1 MERHIVTKNRIY
13 LDNNATTQ
21 IHPDALKGMISVYKN
36 AWGNPGGP
44 YYEGER
50 AKHALEW
57 ARGIFAEYM
66 GVEPGTIYF
75 TSCGTESNNIALRS
89 VMGVAPKNRDIVVTS
104 SVEHSSIR
112 KTADAFG
119 YKHIQIPVDRKGYI
133 IEKDFERILESNHRN
148 IGMISIILAQNE
160 VGTIQPI
167 ARLVKIARRILGP
180 NIPFHTDATQI
191 LGKEYIQ
198 PELLGVDM
206 LTGSAHKFHGP
217 RGVGILYARDGLVTP
232 SATPM
237 TGGGQE
243 RGCRSGTE
251 NVPAIYG
258 AALAF
263 EAMLKNPKQQENRK
277 QRTKTIRDMML
288 ATLVRNIP
296 NVHVNGDPEL
306 GLYNTLSVSFPN
318 GHGHAICDFANA
330 EGVSIGAGSA
340 CSKGKP
346 SESLISMFGSSE
358 AANKIIHGTIRI
370 SLSTFTTTEEAEQAI
385 SIIIRAWRATNNSVD
400 TVISSL

>member
-1 MERHIVTKNRIY
+1 MSSKNRIY

-21 IHPDALKGMISVYKN
+21 LLPDALSGMNYIYKQ

-44 YYEGER
+44 YFEGDR
-50 AKHALEW
+50 AKKALDW
-57 ARGIFAEYM
+57 ARKTFAKYM
-66 GVEPGTIYF
+66 DVDPETIYF

-89 VMGVAPKNRDIVVTS
+89 VMGISPKGRDIIVTS

-112 KTADAFG
+112 KTAEAFG
-119 YKHIQIPVDRKGYI
+119 YKHIQVPVDRKGYI
-133 IEKDFERILESNHRN
+133 IEREFEKILESNHRN

-167 ARLVKIARRILGP
+167 SGLVKIARRILGP

-217 RGVGILYARDGLVTP
+217 RGVGILYARDGIISPV
-232 SATPM
+232 ATPM

-258 AALAF
+258 AAIAF
-263 EAMLKNPKQQENRK
+263 EYMLKNPSQHDVRK
-277 QRTKTIRDMML
+277 QKTRTIRDMML
-288 ATLVRNIP
+288 ASLVRNIP
-296 NVHVNGDPEL
+296 NLHINGDPER
-306 GLYNTLSVSFPN
+306 GLYNTLSVSFPG
-318 GHGHAICDFANA
+318 GHGHAVCEFADS

-340 CSKGKP
+340 CSKGSP
-346 SESLISMFGSSE
+346 SESLISIYGTSE
-358 AANKIIHGTIRI
+358 TARKIIHGTIRL
-370 SLSTFTTTEEAEQAI
+370 SLSTFTTTTQAELAVEV
-385 SIIIRAWRATNNSVD
+385 IIRAYRATND
-400 TVISSL
+400 TVDQAVAAIRPV